1 MRTNNQAGSV
11 YNQKNN
17 IAINER
23 SGGTAGVFHVGFMN
37 FSTIGTFSVDYNNY
51 FATAASGA
59 MAAGWGT
66 SPFAPTPAGLTAYK
80 AAATPNEQNTTFSN
94 VTFVSNTD
102 LHLAGA
108 SETDPAL
115 KGTLVATVLTDI
127 DNQTRHALEPR
138 KGADE
143 VNRPYPVTMLSFTGV
158 NRGSYNQLEWATAT
172 ETNNNGFELQRSLNG
187 VEFNALTFVKSKAV
201 NGSSASRLDY
211 SFSDTRPYSV
221 NSYYRLKQ
229 VDIDGKVSYSNIV
242 VVKGNGI
249 NSLQVTNLYP
259 NPVRDNLNVVIGA
272 QASAR
277 VTLSVMDISGK
288 VMMQKIVEVNAG
300 DNIISLNAAS
310 FAPGSYVLSISNSLT
325 GETFTTRF
333 IK

>member
-1 MRTNNQAGSV
+1 
-11 YNQKNN
+11 
-17 IAINER
+17 
-23 SGGTAGVFHVGFMN
+23 
-37 FSTIGTFSVDYNNY
+37 
-51 FATAASGA
+51 
-59 MAAGWGT
+59 
-66 SPFAPTPAGLTAYK
+66 
-80 AAATPNEQNTTFSN
+80 
-94 VTFVSNTD
+94 
-102 LHLAGA
+102 
-108 SETDPAL
+108 
-115 KGTLVATVLTDI
+115 
-127 DNQTRHALEPR
+127 
-138 KGADE
+138 
-143 VNRPYPVTMLSFTGV
+143 
-158 NRGSYNQLEWATAT
+158 EWATAT

-310 FAPGSYVLSISNSLT
+310 FAPGSYVLSVSNSLT